1 MIGLE
6 ERQPSPSSVTATSAS
21 GIDVGQMPAPRRRAV
36 ALARGGVELDIAP
49 YWRRPAS
56 EWKDDRA
63 GLGIDTKR
71 K

>member
-1 MIGLE
+1 
-6 ERQPSPSSVTATSAS
+6 
-21 GIDVGQMPAPRRRAV
+21 MPAPRRRAV